1 MTEEKVIYEGKS
13 AVSMLSDSLFRS
25 IFRLLTFGKMRPRYR
40 ITNQRVSIIK
50 GLFSREEHELDFIKV
65 KDISLRKQRL
75 GERMSNIGTLYI
87 VATDVSTPTL
97 ELRLKQPREWRDRL
111 RSLIQEAKKEA
122 GVQYRE
128 EL

>member
-1 MTEEKVIYEGKS
+1 MYFKNALFSS
-13 AVSMLSDSLFRS
+13 AFR
-25 IFRLLTFGKMRPRYR
+25 ILTFGKARPRYR
-40 ITNQRVSIIK
+40 ITNQRVSVIK
-50 GLFSREEHELDFIKV
+50 GLFSREEHELDFFRA

-87 VATDVSTPTL
+87 VATDVSTPNL

-128 EL
+128 DL

>member
-1 MTEEKVIYEGKS
+1 MTKEKVIYEGKS
-13 AVSMLSDSLFRS
+13 AVSMLSDSLFS
-25 IFRLLTFGKMRPRYR
+25 SAFRILTFGKARPRYR
-40 ITNQRVSIIK
+40 ITNQRVSVIK
-50 GLFSREEHELDFIKV
+50 GLFSREEHELDFFRA

-87 VATDVSTPTL
+87 VATDVSTPNL
-97 ELRLKQPREWRDRL
+97 ELRLKQPREWRNRL

-128 EL
+128 DL